1 MLKILW
7 QWFKIHIYAHSKAF
21 AKGLLGGAV
30 GGGAYFFGQPLLTI
44 NIWLAYLI
52 KLFGTGGIA
61 LVTGIGSALAADIYR
76 HRIKKHIVKPK
87 DHVKKPHE
95 TKADETSK
103 KTG

>member
-1 MLKILW
+1 M
-7 QWFKIHIYAHSKAF
+7 
-21 AKGLLGGAV
+21 
-30 GGGAYFFGQPLLTI
+30 GGGAYFYSQPLLAV

-52 KLFGTGGIA
+52 KLAGTGGIA

-87 DHVKKPHE
+87 DHGKKTEE
-95 TKADETSK
+95 TKTDS